1 MDFNLL
7 LPLPYRVSVLW
18 VLGIWLWGLT
28 LQILPRHQVP
38 VIALVQYPSRK
49 TATEPSHAL
58 STYRFAT
65 VLTVPLT
72 LSLLIFWALTQG
84 DIPSVQSWEIL
95 PNAYLILLILAFVLP
110 LHFLPRA
117 GRRRTLSILKRVSI
131 GGIATT
137 ENGKFGDILMADVL
151 TSYAKP
157 ISDLSIAVY
166 AALVPGHH
174 STGKPQRTVFAI
186 LVLALPFAIRL
197 RQCLIEY
204 QRAQKAGES
213 GGNHLANALKY
224 ASAFPPIVLGVLQHS
239 SWYNPGAVGLTE
251 AGVHTIWLFFTLLN
265 SSYSLYW
272 DIYKDWDLQPKSLRS
287 RLFFAPSSYYLAI
300 LVDAV
305 LRFTWGYQ
313 LVYDS
318 ETNLFVIELLEI
330 LRRWMWA
337 FLRIE
342 TEWVRNEN
350 NSVYREIPL
359 QEVH

>member
-1 MDFNLL
+1 M
-7 LPLPYRVSVLW
+7 
-18 VLGIWLWGLT
+18 T
-28 LQILPRHQVP
+28 LQALPRNQIP
-38 VIALVQYPSRK
+38 VIALIKYPPRI
-49 TATEPSHAL
+49 THTEPSHAL

-65 VLTVPLT
+65 LLTIPLT
-72 LSLLIFWALTQG
+72 LSLLTFWTLTQG

-95 PNAYLILLILAFVLP
+95 PNAYLILLTLAFALP
-110 LHFLPRA
+110 LRFLPRS
-117 GRRRTLSILKRVSI
+117 GRRRTLGILKRVSI

-166 AALVPGHH
+166 GALVPGHH
-174 STGKPQRTVFAI
+174 STGKPERTVFAI
-186 LVLALPFAIRL
+186 SMLALPFAIRL

-204 QRAQKAGES
+204 WRAQKAGEN
-213 GGNHLANALKY
+213 GGNHLANAAKY
-224 ASAFPPIVLGVLQHS
+224 GSAFPPIVLGVWQHS
-239 SWYNPGAVGLTE
+239 SWYDPAVIGLSD
-251 AGVHTIWLFFTLLN
+251 AGVHTVWLFFTLLN

-272 DIYKDWDLQPKSLRS
+272 DVYKDWDLQPLSLRS
-287 RLFFAPSSYYLAI
+287 RLFFKPSIYYAAV

-342 TEWVRNEN
+342 TEWVRNES

-359 QEVH
+359 QEVP